1 MVTDR
6 TTMTQTLDTYTRY
19 ADQYASLP
27 AAGPAWLNTLRQKG
41 YDNFSRLGFPT
52 ARKGNEAWKYTNV
65 APVARTEFSL
75 PSQSSAPGID
85 EIRSAAPWLDDW
97 NSLVFV
103 NGQFNNDLSRIHE
116 PEGIRVSSLSQLI
129 AGGSDVAPSP
139 LTGEG
144 WGEGD
149 PTALV
154 QRHIGSLAT
163 VEDDGFAALNTA
175 FISDGALVHVPARA
189 RVDRPVHLVFVS
201 TDEENF
207 VAHPRVLVVAGPES
221 ESTVIESYVG
231 VGDNTYLNNGVAE
244 IVVDEGA
251 HVDHYRLLD
260 ESDSAYHVGVARVH
274 QKDGS
279 SFASRAF
286 YKGVGLGRHD
296 LYVHIGDGCSTDLSG
311 LYITSGSQHVD
322 NFINID
328 HTKPNSNSNLYYK
341 GILSGRSR
349 AVFGGTVFV
358 REGAVKTDA
367 LQSDKN
373 LLLSP
378 DAEVDSKPALFIWA
392 DDVKCGHGATAG
404 NIDEATV
411 YYMRSRGIDLES
423 ASRLLIFGFASEII
437 DTVEI
442 PELHDYMERSFLDA
456 IPRYEFSF

>member
-27 AAGPAWLNTLRQKG
+27 SAGPAWLNTLRQKG
-41 YDNFSRLGFPT
+41 YDNFARLGFPT

-85 EIRSAAPWLDDW
+85 EIRSAAPWVDDW
-97 NSLVFV
+97 NTLVFV
-103 NGQFNNDLSRIHE
+103 NGQFDNGLSHVHE
-116 PEGIRVSSLSQLI
+116 PDGVTVSSFADTIEEDGAVIQ
-129 AGGSDVAPSP
+129 
-139 LTGEG
+139 
-144 WGEGD
+144 
-149 PTALV
+149 
-154 QRHIGSLAT
+154 QHIGSLTT
-163 VEDDGFAALNTA
+163 VEDDGFSALNAA

-231 VGDNTYLNNGVAE
+231 LGDNTYLNNGVAE
-244 IVVDEGA
+244 IVVGEGA
-251 HVDHYRLLD
+251 HVDHYRLMD

-279 SFASRAF
+279 SFSSRSF

-358 REGAVKTDA
+358 REGAIKTDA

>member
-1 MVTDR
+1 
-6 TTMTQTLDTYTRY
+6 MTQAFTTYDRY
-19 ADQYASLP
+19 AEQYADLSP
-27 AAGPAWLNTLRQKG
+27 SGPAWLGALRQRG
-41 YDNFSRLGFPT
+41 FDNFAQLGFPT

-65 APVARTEFSL
+65 APVARAELSL
-75 PSQSSAPGID
+75 PTPASAVCMED
-85 EIRSAAPWLDDW
+85 VRSAVPWVDDW
-97 NSLVFV
+97 NTLVFV
-103 NGQFNNDLSRIHE
+103 NGRFNSDLSNVHE
-116 PEGIRVSSLSQLI
+116 SDGVKVSSLAQ
-129 AGGSDVAPSP
+129 
-139 LTGEG
+139 
-144 WGEGD
+144 
-149 PTALV
+149 ALDEDGKV
-154 QRHIGSLAT
+154 VRGNVGTLAS

-175 FISDGALVHVPARA
+175 FISDGALVHLPAGARA
-189 RVDRPVHLVFVS
+189 DRPVHIAFVS
-201 TDEENF
+201 TSEENI
-207 VAHPRVLVVAGPES
+207 VAHPRVLMMAGAES
-221 ESTVIESYVG
+221 ESTIIESYVSL
-231 VGDNTYLNNGVAE
+231 GDNTYLNNGVAE
-244 IVVDEGA
+244 FVVAEGA
-251 HVDHYRLLD
+251 QVDHYRLMD

-274 QKDGS
+274 QRDGS
-279 SFASRAF
+279 SFSSRAF

-328 HTKPNSNSNLYYK
+328 HTKPNSSSNLYYK

-358 REGAVKTDA
+358 REGAIKTDA

-378 DAEVDSKPALFIWA
+378 NAEVDSKPALFIWA

-404 NIDEATV
+404 NIDEETV

-442 PELHDYMERSFLDA
+442 PELHDYLERSFLDA

>member
-1 MVTDR
+1 
-6 TTMTQTLDTYTRY
+6 MTQTLTTYDRY
-19 ADQYASLP
+19 AEQYVGLP
-27 AAGPAWLNTLRQKG
+27 SAGPAWLNALRQKG
-41 YDNFSRLGFPT
+41 YDNFVRLGFPT

-65 APVARTEFSL
+65 ARVARAELSL
-75 PSQSSAPGID
+75 PDSAQTLVA
-85 EIRSAAPWLDDW
+85 ESVRSAAPWVDDW
-97 NSLVFV
+97 NTLVFV
-103 NGQFNNDLSRIHE
+103 NGRFSGDLSQLHE
-116 PEGIRVSSLSQLI
+116 PDGVTVSSLAQAI
-129 AGGSDVAPSP
+129 EED
-139 LTGEG
+139 GEV
-144 WGEGD
+144 
-149 PTALV
+149 V
-154 QRHIGSLAT
+154 QRHIGSLT
-163 VEDDGFAALNTA
+163 SVEDDGFSALNTA
-175 FISDGALVHVPARA
+175 FIGDGALVHVPEGSRGE
-189 RVDRPVHLVFVS
+189 RPVHLVFVS
-201 TDEENF
+201 TDEENI
-207 VAHPRVLVVAGPES
+207 VAHPRVLVVAGAES
-221 ESTVIESYVG
+221 EATVIESYVG
-231 VGDNTYLNNGVAE
+231 LGDNIYLNNGVAE
-244 IVVDEGA
+244 IVVGEGA
-251 HVDHYRLLD
+251 RVDHYRLMD

-328 HTKPNSNSNLYYK
+328 HTKPNSSSNLYYK

-358 REGAVKTDA
+358 REGAIKTDA

-404 NIDEATV
+404 NVSEETV

-442 PELHDYMERSFLDA
+442 PELHEYLERSFLDA
-456 IPRYEFSF
+456 IPRYEFRFEVPV

>member
-1 MVTDR
+1 
-6 TTMTQTLDTYTRY
+6 MTQTLTTYDRY
-19 ADQYASLP
+19 TDQYAELP
-27 AAGPAWLNTLRQKG
+27 SGGPAWLSALRQKG
-41 YDNFSRLGFPT
+41 FDNFSRLGFPT

-65 APVARTEFSL
+65 ARVARAELSL
-75 PSQSSAPGID
+75 PTLSSAPAPD
-85 EIRSAAPWLDDW
+85 EIRSVVPWVDDW
-97 NSLVFV
+97 NTLVFV
-103 NGQFNNDLSRIHE
+103 NGRFDSKLSHQLKAGHVKHE
-116 PEGIRVSSLSQLI
+116 PDGVTVSSLAQAI
-129 AGGSDVAPSP
+129 EED
-139 LTGEG
+139 GEV
-144 WGEGD
+144 
-149 PTALV
+149 V
-154 QRHIGSLAT
+154 QRHIGSLT
-163 VEDDGFAALNTA
+163 SVEEDGFSALNTA
-175 FISDGALVHVPARA
+175 FIGDGALVHVPAGA
-189 RVDRPVHLVFVS
+189 RLERPVHLAFVS

-207 VAHPRVLVVAGPES
+207 VSHPRVLVVAGPES
-221 ESTVIESYVG
+221 EATVIESYVG
-231 VGDNTYLNNGVAE
+231 LGDNTYLNNGVAE
-244 IVVDEGA
+244 IVVGEGA
-251 HVDHYRLLD
+251 QVNHYRLMD

-279 SFASRAF
+279 GFSSRSF

-296 LYVHIGDGCSTDLSG
+296 LYVHIGDGCVTDLSG
-311 LYITSGSQHVD
+311 LYITSGSQHMD

-328 HTKPNSNSNLYYK
+328 HTKPNSSSNLYYK

-358 REGAVKTDA
+358 REGAIKTDA

-378 DAEVDSKPALFIWA
+378 NAEVDSKPALFIWA

-442 PELHDYMERSFLDA
+442 PELHDYLERSFLDA

>member
-1 MVTDR
+1 
-6 TTMTQTLDTYTRY
+6 MTQTLDTYSRY
-19 ADQYASLP
+19 AEQYAGMPS
-27 AAGPAWLNTLRQKG
+27 AGPAWLNTLRQKG
-41 YDNFSRLGFPT
+41 YDNFARLGFPT

-75 PSQSSAPGID
+75 PSQWSAPEID
-85 EIRSAAPWLDDW
+85 EIRSAAPWVNDW
-97 NSLVFV
+97 NTLVFV
-103 NGQFNNDLSRIHE
+103 NGQFDNGLSQVHE
-116 PEGIRVSSLSQLI
+116 PDGVEVSGLADAVKDNGAIIRQNI
-129 AGGSDVAPSP
+129 G
-139 LTGEG
+139 
-144 WGEGD
+144 
-149 PTALV
+149 ALA
-154 QRHIGSLAT
+154 S

-175 FISDGALVHVPARA
+175 FIADGALVHVPAHA

-231 VGDNTYLNNGVAE
+231 LGDNTYLNNGVAE
-244 IVVDEGA
+244 IVVGEGA
-251 HVDHYRLLD
+251 HVDHYRLMD

-279 SFASRAF
+279 SFSSRSF

-358 REGAVKTDA
+358 REGAIKTDA

-378 DAEVDSKPALFIWA
+378 NAEVDSKPALFIWA

>member
-6 TTMTQTLDTYTRY
+6 TDMTQTIDTYSRY
-19 ADQYASLP
+19 ANQYADLSP
-27 AAGPAWLNTLRQKG
+27 AGPAWLNALRQKG
-41 YDNFSRLGFPT
+41 YDNFARLGFPT

-75 PSQSSAPGID
+75 PSQSSVPDID
-85 EIRSAAPWLDDW
+85 EIKSAAPWVDDW
-97 NSLVFV
+97 NTLVFV
-103 NGQFNNDLSRIHE
+103 NGQFNSDLSQVHE
-116 PEGIRVSSLSQLI
+116 PDGVTVSGFKDAIRDDGAVIQQNI
-129 AGGSDVAPSP
+129 G
-139 LTGEG
+139 
-144 WGEGD
+144 
-149 PTALV
+149 ALA
-154 QRHIGSLAT
+154 S

-175 FISDGALVHVPARA
+175 FIGDGALVHVPARA
-189 RVDRPVHLVFVS
+189 RIDRPVHLVFVS
-201 TDEENF
+201 IGEENF

-244 IVVDEGA
+244 IVVGEGS
-251 HVDHYRLLD
+251 HVGHYRLMD

-279 SFASRAF
+279 SFSSRSF

-311 LYITSGSQHVD
+311 LYVTSGSQHVD

-328 HTKPNSNSNLYYK
+328 HTKPNSSSNLYYK

-358 REGAVKTDA
+358 REGAIKTDA

-373 LLLSP
+373 LLLSQ

-442 PELHDYMERSFLDA
+442 PELHDYMEKSFLDA

>member
-27 AAGPAWLNTLRQKG
+27 SAGPAWLNTLRQKG
-41 YDNFSRLGFPT
+41 YDNFARLGFPT

-85 EIRSAAPWLDDW
+85 EIRSAAPWVDDW
-97 NSLVFV
+97 NTLVFV
-103 NGQFNNDLSRIHE
+103 NGQFDNSLSHVHE
-116 PEGIRVSSLSQLI
+116 PDGVTVSSFADTIEKDGAVIQ
-129 AGGSDVAPSP
+129 
-139 LTGEG
+139 
-144 WGEGD
+144 
-149 PTALV
+149 
-154 QRHIGSLAT
+154 QHIGSLAT
-163 VEDDGFAALNTA
+163 VEDDGFAALNAA
-175 FISDGALVHVPARA
+175 FISDGALVHVPAHT
-189 RVDRPVHLVFVS
+189 RVDRPVHLLFVS
-201 TDEENF
+201 TGEENI

-231 VGDNTYLNNGVAE
+231 LGDNTYLNNGVAE
-244 IVVDEGA
+244 IVVGEGA
-251 HVDHYRLLD
+251 HVDHYRLMD

-279 SFASRAF
+279 SFSSRSF

-358 REGAVKTDA
+358 REGAIKTDA

>member
-1 MVTDR
+1 
-6 TTMTQTLDTYTRY
+6 MTQTIDTYRQY
-19 ADQYASLP
+19 ADQYAGLP
-27 AAGPAWLNTLRQKG
+27 TAGPAWLNTLRQRG
-41 YDNFSRLGFPT
+41 FDNFSRLGFPT

-65 APVARTEFSL
+65 APVARAEFSL
-75 PSQSSAPGID
+75 PSKSDVSEG
-85 EIRSAAPWLDDW
+85 EELRSAAPWVDDW
-97 NSLVFV
+97 NTLVFV
-103 NGQFNNDLSRIHE
+103 NGQFNSDLSHVHE
-116 PEGIRVSSLSQLI
+116 LDGVTVSSLARAMNEDGAVVQQNM
-129 AGGSDVAPSP
+129 G
-139 LTGEG
+139 
-144 WGEGD
+144 
-149 PTALV
+149 ALA
-154 QRHIGSLAT
+154 S

-175 FISDGALVHVPARA
+175 FISDGALVYVPPG
-189 RVDRPVHLVFVS
+189 VCEDRPIHLVFIS
-201 TDEENF
+201 TDEENII
-207 VAHPRVLVVAGPES
+207 AHPRVLVVAGPES

-231 VGDNTYLNNGVAE
+231 LGENTYLNNGVAE
-244 IVVDEGA
+244 IVVEEGA
-251 HVDHYRLLD
+251 QVAHYRLMD
-260 ESDSAYHVGVARVH
+260 ESDSSYHVGVARVH

-279 SFASRAF
+279 FFSSRAF

-296 LYVHIGDGCSTDLSG
+296 LYVNIGDGCSTDLSG

-358 REGAVKTDA
+358 REGAIKTDA

-373 LLLSP
+373 LLLSQN
-378 DAEVDSKPALFIWA
+378 AEVDSKPALFIWA

-411 YYMRSRGIDLES
+411 YYMRSRGIDLET

-437 DTVEI
+437 DTVEV
-442 PELHDYMERSFLDA
+442 PELHDYLERSFLDA

>member
-1 MVTDR
+1 
-6 TTMTQTLDTYTRY
+6 MTQTLDTYSSY
-19 ADQYASLP
+19 SQQYAEQSS
-27 AAGPAWLNTLRQKG
+27 AGPAWLNGLRQKG
-41 YDNFSRLGFPT
+41 FDNFSRLGFPT
-52 ARKGNEAWKYTNV
+52 ARRGNEAWKYTNV
-65 APVARTEFSL
+65 APIARSELSL
-75 PSQSSAPGID
+75 PTAASVPEIGQVRQSAP
-85 EIRSAAPWLDDW
+85 WVDDW
-97 NSLVFV
+97 NTLVFLDGRFSSELSNIHEQSGVTISSLVHAMEDDGAV
-103 NGQFNNDLSRIHE
+103 
-116 PEGIRVSSLSQLI
+116 
-129 AGGSDVAPSP
+129 
-139 LTGEG
+139 
-144 WGEGD
+144 
-149 PTALV
+149 V
-154 QRHIGSLAT
+154 QRHIGSVT
-163 VEDDGFAALNTA
+163 SVEDDGFAALNTA
-175 FISDGALVHVPARA
+175 FLGDGALVHVPPGAS
-189 RVDRPVHLVFVS
+189 VERPVHLVFVS
-201 TDEENF
+201 TDEENI

-231 VGDNTYLNNGVAE
+231 VGDNTYLSHGVAE
-244 IVVDEGA
+244 VIVEEGA
-251 HVDHYRLLD
+251 QLEHYRLMD
-260 ESDSAYHVGVARVH
+260 ESDSSYHVGVARVH

-279 SFASRAF
+279 FFSSRAF

-296 LYVHIGDGCSTDLSG
+296 LYVNIGDGCSTDLSG

-358 REGAVKTDA
+358 REGAIKTDA

-411 YYMRSRGIDLES
+411 YYMRSRGIDLET

-437 DTVEI
+437 DTVAI
-442 PELHDYMERSFLDA
+442 PELHDYLEESFLDA

>member
-1 MVTDR
+1 MP
-6 TTMTQTLDTYTRY
+6 
-19 ADQYASLP
+19 P
-27 AAGPAWLNTLRQKG
+27 AGSAWLNALRQKG
-41 YDNFSRLGFPT
+41 FDNFARLGFPT

-65 APVARTEFSL
+65 APIARSEFSL
-75 PSQSSAPGID
+75 PSQSSPEGV
-85 EIRSAAPWLDDW
+85 EQVRSVAPWVDDW
-97 NSLVFV
+97 NTLVFV
-103 NGQFNNDLSRIHE
+103 NGQFSSDLSHVHE
-116 PEGIRVSSLSQLI
+116 PDGVTVSSL
-129 AGGSDVAPSP
+129 AHAMREDGAV
-139 LTGEG
+139 
-144 WGEGD
+144 
-149 PTALV
+149 V
-154 QRHIGSLAT
+154 QRNIGSLT
-163 VEDDGFAALNTA
+163 SVEDDGFAALNTA
-175 FISDGALVHVPARA
+175 FISDGALVHVPSGVRGE
-189 RVDRPVHLVFVS
+189 RPIHLVFVS
-201 TDEENF
+201 TDEESII
-207 VAHPRVLVVAGPES
+207 AHPRVLVVAGPES

-231 VGDNTYLNNGVAE
+231 IDDNTYLNNGVAE
-244 IVVDEGA
+244 IIVEEGA
-251 HVDHYRLLD
+251 QVDHYRLMD
-260 ESDSAYHVGVARVH
+260 EGDSSYHVGVARVQ

-279 SFASRAF
+279 SFSSRAF

-296 LYVHIGDGCSTDLSG
+296 LYVHIGDGCTTDLSG

-358 REGAVKTDA
+358 REGAIKTDA

-378 DAEVDSKPALFIWA
+378 NAEVDSKPALFIWA

-442 PELHDYMERSFLDA
+442 PELHDYLESSFLDA